1 MEIEPPAYSRR
12 RATGFVRAL
21 VVASSTLAILL
32 VCFSIYQYSQ
42 VDPEAAARL
51 RDRRLPSVAA
61 EEPRER
67 DEDATRDGPS
77 IDIGRGSI
85 GPGEK
90 IQITLYPREGKQARF
105 EISVDDWTPIEGS
118 TNEFLL
124 SKPEVRMRTK
134 NGNAVRVT
142 AERGILEAQRRSG
155 GGLDP
160 QRGRLS
166 GQVVIQYDRL
176 SEADRAIL
184 PAELRGRIDPS
195 DLVRIE
201 LDEIEFDLEYSK
213 LIVPGR
219 VHLSARDVELEAAD
233 LEIRF
238 NDAENRVEQMRIR
251 RGGRIELL
259 EESERLGLS
268 IPAVQGSDE
277 RRLTLVE
284 WLRASVQA
292 RIDAQ
297 ERQEQAEQPVPTQAE
312 VTYTDEGVP
321 VFRPKVE
328 GEETTEPPIRYYA
341 RFEGEVDAKQLAGDV
356 TLSRLEAGVLEI
368 VRDLSAEEQARVESA
383 PEGGP
388 SGDDKPATP
397 TMERLVLEWAD
408 RLVMEVCSPEDA
420 RCTGQMRSKLAA
432 SGSPVRI
439 VSPEGE
445 ATCSKVTFDPDGSKV
460 WLYGTEADPAAVR
473 YADQGT
479 LSGLAIYSERQRD
492 DMYVRVVGPG
502 RLVSE
507 SEEGA
512 GPSSPSDAA
521 PSNGLTVE
529 FGEQL
534 EAHGRFVTETSID
547 LTGTVLSRKQS
558 VLDRASFLGQVRVKQ
573 DEMSLGAD
581 SIAVTFGTKRSRDA
595 DGQMIERLVGRGH
608 VVMTRDA
615 DRVTCRELDVSMTV
629 DQDGRTMP
637 RTATALGDV
646 TAQQRERTIEARDK
660 LIVDFEMVERPA
672 PPYDAAKAYAA
683 AVAAGLDVATTDWEA
698 RRREHEAKVRR
709 EVGVKQLK
717 AFGEVS
723 VVDPIQALDVTAD
736 KLDCTIKDGRDIE
749 TAFVEGLDDH
759 PASVRLDTLTV
770 AGREIRLNVP
780 DQWAEV
786 PGAGRLTFRSRK
798 DLDGR
803 RLDRPIPIAV
813 TWADWMTYH
822 GRENRSVFSGAVH
835 ATSETT
841 TTFDCGRL
849 EVHFQDVAPA
859 EVDAQAAP
867 DWWILQDV
875 VDRLARGS
883 AAART
888 QPATD
893 RFSKEPTLIV
903 ATGNAVALTSEIDP
917 DTDRLKSRARIAGPQ
932 LWVDLRPEVSKMQI
946 EGPGN
951 LLLEDYRPA
960 RSSEETFHRASR
972 GLFAVSE
979 DAGPSNTLIE
989 WEELMW
995 YDFSIEQTRFEGN
1008 VSLKYFSGL
1017 ELQRIR
1023 GRPAGDSSEAMPG
1036 RRTFLTC
1043 RTLEADFFD
1052 RKERSL
1058 PHGSR
1063 RMGRL
1068 SSDRLKQF
1076 HAKGGVRLQDQ
1087 SEGLSLTADRV
1098 VYWKDRDV
1106 LAVYGWPQRKARIMV
1121 QKPGKLPTQVSG
1133 ERLFYNLSTGYA
1145 ELVKPELKTR

>member
-1 MEIEPPAYSRR
+1 MKIEPPAYWQR
-12 RATGFVRAL
+12 RATGLVRAV
-21 VVASSTLAILL
+21 VVASATLAILL

-42 VDPEAAARL
+42 LDPDAAARL
-51 RDRRLPSVAA
+51 RDRHLPSVAA
-61 EEPRER
+61 EDPREQ

-77 IDIGRGSI
+77 VDIGRGSI

-90 IQITLYPREGKQARF
+90 MQITLYPREGKQARF

-124 SKPEVRMRTK
+124 SGPEIRMRTK
-134 NGNAVRVT
+134 DGNAVRVT

-176 SEADRAIL
+176 SEADRAML
-184 PAELRGRIDPS
+184 PQELRGRIDPS
-195 DLVRIE
+195 DLVQIE

-219 VHLSARDVELEAAD
+219 VHLSARDVQLEAAD

-268 IPAVQGSDE
+268 IPAGQGSDE

-297 ERQEQAEQPVPTQAE
+297 ERQEEAEQPVSAE
-312 VTYTDEGVP
+312 GEVAYTEEGVP
-321 VFRPKVE
+321 VFRPEVE
-328 GEETTEPPIRYYA
+328 GEEITEPPIRYYA
-341 RFEGEVDAKQLAGDV
+341 RFEGEVDARQLAGDV
-356 TLSRLEAGVLEI
+356 ALSRLEADVLEI
-368 VRDLSAEEQARVESA
+368 VRELSAEERARVESA
-383 PEGGP
+383 PEGVAP
-388 SGDDKPATP
+388 GDDKSATP
-397 TMERLVLEWAD
+397 SMERLVLEWAD
-408 RLVMEVCSPEDA
+408 RLVMQVCSPEDA

-439 VSPEGE
+439 VNPEGE
-445 ATCSKVTFDPDGSKV
+445 ATCNKVTFDPDGSKV

-473 YADQGT
+473 YGDQGT
-479 LSGLAIYSERQRD
+479 LSGLAIYSERQND

-507 SEEGA
+507 SEKSADSSSPSGA
-512 GPSSPSDAA
+512 GPPD
-521 PSNGLTVE
+521 GLTVE

-534 EAHGRFVTETSID
+534 EAHGRLVTKTRID
-547 LTGTVLSRKQS
+547 LTGTVLSRKQR
-558 VLDRASFLGQVRVKQ
+558 VLDRASFLGQVSVKQ
-573 DEMSLGAD
+573 DDTSLDAD

-595 DGQMIERLVGRGH
+595 GGQMIERLVGRGH

-615 DRVTCRELDVSMTV
+615 DRVSCRELDVSVTT
-629 DQDGRTMP
+629 DKDGRTMP
-637 RTATALGDV
+637 RTATAMGDV
-646 TAQQRERTIEARDK
+646 TAQQHERTIQARDK
-660 LIVDFEMVERPA
+660 LIVDFEMIERPA
-672 PPYDAAKAYAA
+672 PPYDATAAYAA
-683 AVAAGLDVATTDWEA
+683 AVAAGLDVATIDWA
-698 RRREHEAKVRR
+698 AHRREHEAKLRR
-709 EVGVKQLK
+709 EVGVKHLK

-723 VVDPIQALDVTAD
+723 VVDPVQALDVSAD
-736 KLDCTIKDGRDIE
+736 KLDCTVIDGRDIE

-770 AGREIRLNVP
+770 AGQEIRLNVP

-803 RLDRPIPIAV
+803 RLDSPIPIAV
-813 TWADWMTYH
+813 TWSDWMTYQ

-841 TTFDCGRL
+841 TTFDCSRL
-849 EVHFQDVAPA
+849 EVHFQDAAPA
-859 EVDAQAAP
+859 RVDARTAP
-867 DWWILQDV
+867 DWWIFQDV
-875 VDRLARGS
+875 VDRLTRESG
-883 AAART
+883 AART
-888 QPATD
+888 NTTE

-946 EGPGN
+946 EGSGN

-960 RSSEETFHRASR
+960 RSSEETFHRASK
-972 GLFAVSE
+972 GLFAVNE

-1008 VSLKYFSGL
+1008 VSLKHFSGV

-1023 GRPAGDSSEAMPG
+1023 GRPAGDSSEALPG

-1043 RTLEADFFD
+1043 QTLEADFFD
-1052 RKERSL
+1052 RKQRSL
-1058 PHGSR
+1058 PLGSR

-1076 HAKGGVRLQDQ
+1076 HAKGNVRLQDQ
-1087 SEGLSLTADRV
+1087 SEGLSLMADRV
-1098 VYWKDRDV
+1098 VYWRDRDI
-1106 LAVYGWPQRKARIMV
+1106 LAVYGSPQLKARMMV
-1121 QKPGKLPTQVSG
+1121 QKPGRLPTQVSG